1 MDKEKD
7 ENQPQIT
14 EEAEVNHRIKFIK
27 TISVNPDELKQH
39 PVNDALYDDGQS
51 VDLALVENIRKKGLV
66 EPLIIKEDNTIIS
79 GHRRWRALKHINEK
93 QLGRIVVNSKDEIV
107 DEMPFVLRLAT
118 CHVAEFKSVEEE
130 QLAIVEYNRRRAKRM
145 SQMYNEIEMLH
156 DIFDGVA
163 ASNSKK
169 NLKQNTDPQIIV
181 RRLKEAVKNGEIDG
195 QEIDWSLTPSEIACH
210 YGHLVGGP
218 KFTDKEEYNKSMAE
232 TNTKIGK
239 ILGGISRGTV
249 ANLTEVGRLA
259 KNFDDPCAKKAME
272 LMDRG
277 IWRIGSGYKYV
288 WLRKK
293 VLTRNEPGATIAKDL
308 IRDIDEGIKIKEKKE
323 KGTIL
328 SPAAAV
334 EEFKKLVYEEEELTP
349 SDLYSGPVKCTYNI
363 LYFDF
368 PSIERDNI
376 TDENVYELPN
386 ELKEVYTPTSN
397 NSAIFI
403 AANSINL
410 TQASL
415 YLTRWGYKLRSY
427 VPLGTNEI
435 LLIATSGTRVMPKPE
450 NMPKEI
456 IREKSII
463 PQLIRAMYPEE
474 ESFWEINLDKNHKQ
488 PEGWGKSLETLKA
501 EQIEA
506 EKAEVK
512 NRDDEEHSGAPA
524 AAGGW

>member
-1 MDKEKD
+1 MANENDEK
-7 ENQPQIT
+7 QPETT
-14 EEAEVNHRIKFIK
+14 EELEVNHRIKFIK
-27 TISVNPDELKQH
+27 TISVDPEELKQH

-93 QLGRIVVNSKDEIV
+93 QLGRIVVNSKDEKIG
-107 DEMPFVLRLAT
+107 EMPFVLRLAT

-130 QLAIVEYNRRRAKRM
+130 QLAIVEYNRRRSKRM

-163 ASNSKK
+163 ANNSKK

-181 RRLKEAVKNGEIDG
+181 RRLREAAKNGEIDE
-195 QEIDWSLTPSEIACH
+195 QEVDWNLSTSEIAYH
-210 YGHLVGGP
+210 YGYLVGGP
-218 KFTDKEEYNKSMAE
+218 KFTEKEEYNKSLAE
-232 TNTKIGK
+232 TNSKIGK

-277 IWRIGSGYKYV
+277 IWKIGSGYKYV

-293 VLTRNEPGATIAKDL
+293 QLTRNEPGATIAKDL

-334 EEFKKLVYEEEELTP
+334 NEFKKLVYEEEELTP

-368 PSIERDNI
+368 PSIERDNV
-376 TDENVYELPN
+376 TDEKVYELPN

-427 VPLGTNEI
+427 IPLGTNEI
-435 LLIATSGTRVMPKPE
+435 LLMATSGSRGLPKPE
-450 NMPKEI
+450 NMPIEMI
-456 IREKSII
+456 LEKSII

-474 ESFWEINLDKNHKQ
+474 ESFWQVNLDRSFVQ

-506 EKAEVK
+506 EKLEIK
-512 NRDDEEHSGAPA
+512 KRDDERGGAPA
-524 AAGGW
+524 AAGG